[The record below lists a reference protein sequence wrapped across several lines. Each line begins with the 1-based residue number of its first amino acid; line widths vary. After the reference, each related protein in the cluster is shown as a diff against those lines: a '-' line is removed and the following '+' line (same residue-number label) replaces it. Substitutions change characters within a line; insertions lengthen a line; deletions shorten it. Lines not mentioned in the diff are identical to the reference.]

1 MKQRT
6 RLWVKTALHKR
17 TLAGKVCPKSLHFLR
32 RYKKRHII
40 SVLLLLALS
49 LSVSGTFAFANFGQ
63 SVLGITSHQAPPGA
77 RLHDDFEG
85 FAHLTQGAGKVNKD
99 IYVENFSSREILARV
114 RLSEYMERG
123 QGAGNDTGNQA
134 TPLEGAG
141 LEQAKLSDPSSWA
154 IVKPERDSNS
164 ALADYVTLHLGDD
177 NSHPKIFMPTF
188 NQNNDSAESNTT
200 GQGREWQTDGLDTN
214 LTLDRPMPGTHD
226 QWTEGQKHTST
237 LRTWDKAAEEEVLIP
252 EVTHVA
258 QATVQSDNG
267 GYMTMTDWQNA
278 GEPTGNFWVH
288 DANGWL
294 YWATWLPE
302 RSATS
307 LLLDALDVDFDTK
320 DTYYG
325 LYAESDMATAEDY
338 AEEWT
343 GMSPLAEK
351 LLEKI
356 TD

>member
-1 MKQRT
+1 M
-6 RLWVKTALHKR
+6 
-17 TLAGKVCPKSLHFLR
+17 
-32 RYKKRHII
+32 
-40 SVLLLLALS
+40 
-49 LSVSGTFAFANFGQ
+49 
-63 SVLGITSHQAPPGA
+63 
-77 RLHDDFEG
+77 
-85 FAHLTQGAGKVNKD
+85 
-99 IYVENFSSREILARV
+99 
-114 RLSEYMERG
+114 
-123 QGAGNDTGNQA
+123 
-134 TPLEGAG
+134 
-141 LEQAKLSDPSSWA
+141 
-154 IVKPERDSNS
+154 
-164 ALADYVTLHLGDD
+164 
-177 NSHPKIFMPTF
+177 
-188 NQNNDSAESNTT
+188 
-200 GQGREWQTDGLDTN
+200 
-214 LTLDRPMPGTHD
+214 
-226 QWTEGQKHTST
+226 
-237 LRTWDKAAEEEVLIP
+237 LIP

-267 GYMTMTDWQNA
+267 GYMTMMDWQNA

-288 DANGWL
+288 DEYNGWL

-325 LYAESDMATAEDY
+325 LYTESDMATAEVY